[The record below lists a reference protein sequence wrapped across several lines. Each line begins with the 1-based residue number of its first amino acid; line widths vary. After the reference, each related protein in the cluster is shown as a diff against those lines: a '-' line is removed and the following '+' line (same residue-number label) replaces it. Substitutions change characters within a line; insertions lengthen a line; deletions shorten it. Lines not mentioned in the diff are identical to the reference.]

1 MLKRLIYN
9 NRIMLTIL
17 CVLFLSLFTIRGMQ
31 LVKADEA
38 LSYDKS
44 FVTIEIEE
52 GDTLS
57 SIAKEYALS
66 EAGYADY
73 IAEVKSINNLK
84 NNTIHAGCY
93 LLVPVYNIH

>member
-66 EAGYADY
+66 ETGYADY